1 MEDTKFDIDQF
12 ILNENETLNHL
23 KDKVLPNIS
32 LPNKDGVLLKLNR
45 NDTFRLV
52 IFFYSLTGNP
62 KKKLPI
68 NWDKIPGAKGC
79 TFENLSFR
87 DNYERLIELNAVP
100 IGISTQT
107 IEDIKEMSERLKINF
122 DILSDSNLKC
132 SNKLSLS
139 TFSVSGKTYI
149 RRSTIIVEKNIVKKI
164 FYPIFSIEKHIK
176 EIIEWLKKN

>member
-23 KDKVLPNIS
+23 KDKALPDIS
-32 LPNKDGVLLKLNR
+32 LPNKDGILLKLNR

-132 SNKLSLS
+132 SKKLSLS

-164 FYPIFSIEKHIK
+164 FYPILSIEKHIK

>member
-12 ILNENETLNHL
+12 ILNENETLSHL
-23 KDKVLPNIS
+23 IDKTLPDIS
-32 LPNKDGVLLKLNR
+32 LPNKDGILLKLNR

-87 DNYERLIELNAVP
+87 DNYEKLIELNAVP

-107 IEDIKEMSERLKINF
+107 VEDIKEMSERLKINF

-139 TFSVSGKTYI
+139 TFRYL
-149 RRSTIIVEKNIVKKI
+149 VK
-164 FYPIFSIEKHIK
+164 
-176 EIIEWLKKN
+176 LT